1 MKNSALIRRIFCAL
15 LVLVLIVVPVT
26 ATEAEIDLSVT
37 QGSRTLDGMVPILRD
52 SEDFAEARSALL
64 YDIGSDTIIF
74 GKNMDE
80 PLNPAGLVK
89 IMTGLVVAEKCAMD
103 EQVTITQEVLDLLNS
118 SNRSLDFQ
126 DGEIIPMGDLMY
138 AVLVEAAHEAAV
150 IAAVHA
156 FGSLEACLEEMN
168 RYAEELGCTN
178 THFAN
183 VHGLHDDSQVSTARD
198 MAKILSTAIKN
209 EAFWEP
215 FSTYVVR
222 IPATNLGPERKLSS
236 GSFVFNQNL
245 GSNHFDKRVSGS
257 RTGTTINGERSIALT
272 AEVGDVQLISIVM
285 GSVSEIN
292 PDGSTGFYKE
302 ARTLMDIGFNEYT
315 KIQVLHENEVLDQ
328 FPVKDGNS
336 YVSVCVKDS
345 VITSLPLDCSA
356 NDLIYRYAQNDAE
369 IQAPVKADT
378 ELGMVSVWYNNT
390 CLANTK
396 MYAMHNVDTENVV
409 DTQIAEEEKETSA
422 VTLLMIVG
430 VIVGLLLILL
440 FGRRLIFRMI
450 HKRQIRRLKAERRR
464 RR

>member
-1 MKNSALIRRIFCAL
+1 MKNSAIIRRFVCMLLAL
-15 LVLVLIVVPVT
+15 LFVIVPAH
-26 ATEAEIDLSVT
+26 ATETEIDLSIT
-37 QGSRTLDGMVPILRD
+37 QGCHTLDGMVPLLND
-52 SEDFAEARSALL
+52 SEDLKDAYSALL
-64 YDIGSDTIIF
+64 YDINSDTIIF

-89 IMTGLVVAEKCAMD
+89 IMTGLVIAEKCDMK
-103 EQVTITQEVLDLLNS
+103 ESVTIRQEVLDLLS
-118 SNRSLDFQ
+118 SSSRSLDFQ

-138 AVLVEAAHEAAV
+138 AILVEAANEAAV

-156 FGSLEACLEEMN
+156 LGSEEAFVEEMN
-168 RYAEELGCTN
+168 RYAEELGCTG

-183 VHGLHDDSQVSTARD
+183 VHGLHDDSQKSTARD

-222 IPATNLGPERKLSS
+222 IPATNMGPERKLSS

-245 GSNHFDKRVSGS
+245 GSNHFDKRVTGS
-257 RTGTTINGERSIALT
+257 RTGTTINAERSIALT
-272 AEVGDVQLISIVM
+272 AEKGGVELISIVM

-292 PDGSTGFYKE
+292 PNGNAGFYKE
-302 ARTLMDIGFNEYT
+302 ARVLLDIGFNEYV
-315 KIQVLHENEVLDQ
+315 KSQVLHEKEVLDQ

-336 YVSVCVKDS
+336 YVSACVNTS
-345 VITSLPLDCSA
+345 VFSSLAQDASYNSLV
-356 NDLIYRYAQNDAE
+356 YRYALNNSE
-369 IQAPVKADT
+369 IQAPVKAGD
-378 ELGMVSVWYNNT
+378 ELGMVSVWYQNT
-390 CLANTK
+390 CLAHAK
-396 MYAMHNVDTENVV
+396 MYAMHDVDLETVV
-409 DTQIAEEEKETSA
+409 DTQELNADRETSA
-422 VTLLMIVG
+422 TTLLVVIA

-450 HKRQIRRLKAERRR
+450 RKSQIRRHKAERRR